1 MARNSVRDFL
11 PSVSSDTAPLIEPA
25 IKKDRTRLSVKEVEN
40 CDKIENENETS
51 QNSTDHT
58 GAYLLFKAFVLFS
71 ISLMGW
77 SMFLAMDLQAGLENQ
92 FQAPDGINMTHSTF
106 NNFMTFFSIPNI
118 PGSII
123 GGFLVSKITH
133 RKGSPI
139 FVLGMILGQLIGALG
154 AVKQS
159 SGLLFLGRSVF
170 GLACELTNICTFAHI
185 VFWFKGKIY
194 NFAFAVVVAMARLG
208 TVSIMVGGPVIV
220 KWMDSLVDS
229 DGERLID
236 STLEITYIYL
246 GTSALLLIGLASA
259 FYLLCITPK
268 NYDSEGTPTENPDS
282 STKFQVSS
290 NWKDSCNELLE
301 QVKLPAPCWLIIFIC
316 MIFYSAIE
324 PWVIGAK
331 TEFEQFHG
339 VTDPTIS
346 AILSAMISIVPIP
359 LGPVLGLMV
368 DAVKG
373 NAWWC
378 LTGSLLSIFGHLS
391 LMTHH
396 FSSSLIAPF
405 WLLLFANILIG
416 LGYSMVAGSIWS
428 LLSYTVPS
436 KQTSVA
442 YGMIQAFQHVGIIFA
457 TMVSGYLVDSA
468 SDVKDGYFYSELFF
482 MAILMVSLFLCVF
495 FVLVYGAGSK
505 TMYPEEGGKKA
516 RGPH

>member
-1 MARNSVRDFL
+1 MTTRTSVRDYI
-11 PSVSSDTAPLIEPA
+11 PSANSDTEPLIQSNKNT
-25 IKKDRTRLSVKEVEN
+25 KKVRLSVRDAEQCSK
-40 CDKIENENETS
+40 NEDNEMRDVPCS
-51 QNSTDHT
+51 
-58 GAYLLFKAFVLFS
+58 YLLFKAFILFC

-92 FQAPDGINMTHSTF
+92 FQAENGLNMTHAHF

-123 GGFLVSKITH
+123 GGFMVSKITH

-154 AVKQS
+154 AIKKS
-159 SGLLFLGRSVF
+159 SAMLFLGRAVF
-170 GLACELTNICTFAHI
+170 GLMCELTNICTFAHI

-208 TVSIMVGGPVIV
+208 TVSIMIGGPVV
-220 KWMDSLVDS
+220 VEFMDSLVHG
-229 DGERLID
+229 DGSKMFD
-236 STLEITYIYL
+236 STMQITYVYL
-246 GTSALLLIGLASA
+246 GTSVLLLVGLVSA

-268 NYDSEGTPTENPDS
+268 NHDSEDNPTPVEDTSEE
-282 STKFQVSS
+282 KFTNS
-290 NWKDSCNELLE
+290 NTWNDTLGDLAE
-301 QVKLPAPCWLIIFIC
+301 QAKLPVPAWLVIAIC

-331 TEFEQFHG
+331 TSFEVFHG
-339 VTDPTIS
+339 VTDPKIS
-346 AILSAMISIVPIP
+346 ALLSAMISIVPIP

-378 LTGSLLSIFGHLS
+378 LTGSLLSIFGHLALATHIFSAS
-391 LMTHH
+391 LT
-396 FSSSLIAPF
+396 APF
-405 WLLLFANILIG
+405 WLLLSGNILIG

-436 KQTSVA
+436 KQTSIA
-442 YGMIQAFQHVGIIFA
+442 YGMIQAFQHIGIIFA
-457 TMVSGYLVDSA
+457 TLVSGYLVDSA
-468 SDVKDGYFYSELFF
+468 SDVRVGYFYSELFF
-482 MAILMVSLFLCVF
+482 MATLMVSLFLCVF

-505 TMYPEEGGKKA
+505 SMYPEENGKKS